1 MVFTEGQVDVIQLNS
16 YLNSLDVAL
25 TEACRAATLGKDN
38 EPMIHLLLDLQ
49 VIAQGQLKT
58 MEDE

>member
-1 MVFTEGQVDVIQLNS
+1 MVFTEEQVDVIQLHS

-25 TEACRAATLGKDN
+25 KSACRAKTLGKDN
-38 EPMIHLLLDLQ
+38 DSMINLLQDLQ
-49 VIAQGQLKT
+49 VMANRQLKA

>member
-1 MVFTEGQVDVIQLNS
+1 MVFTEEQVDVIQLHS

-25 TEACRAATLGKDN
+25 TEACRATTLGKDN
-38 EPMIHLLLDLQ
+38 KSMINLLLDLQ
-49 VIAQGQLKT
+49 VMAHRQLKA